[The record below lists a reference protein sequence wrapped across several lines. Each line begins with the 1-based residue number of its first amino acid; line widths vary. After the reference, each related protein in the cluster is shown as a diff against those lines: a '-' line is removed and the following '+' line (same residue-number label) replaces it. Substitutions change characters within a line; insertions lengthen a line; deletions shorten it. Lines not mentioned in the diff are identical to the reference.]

1 MFIVVVPGQESKL
14 GFSCPYSKVA
24 CGTLDGQ
31 RYIGLFITL
40 DSELIGIFRTQKW
53 NRISQV
59 LKLNPR

>member
-31 RYIGLFITL
+31 RYIVLFKAL
-40 DSELIGIFRTQKW
+40 DSELIGIFRTQK
-53 NRISQV
+53 
-59 LKLNPR
+59 